1 MLLHGPG
8 SGVSLPGPC
17 LFREDMMTRS
27 LSKNLRELKLL
38 FRDPLI
44 AFMVFGV
51 ALSLAIFVVYPLSSV
66 LLKSL
71 QSTSGEYTLA
81 NYARFMKF
89 RYLRSALW
97 NSLSV
102 GILTGLIGVF
112 IGYTG
117 AFTIVRTNIPFKKWL
132 HVIFIL
138 PIISPPFTSALS
150 ILMLFGSHGLITRG
164 VLGIRHFSIY
174 GFKGVLLSQIFTFA
188 PVAYLTL
195 RGVLD
200 SLNPTL
206 EDAAM
211 NVGASR
217 WQTFWKITFPL
228 SLPGIASAFLVVMI
242 ESLADF
248 GNPLV
253 LAGSR
258 FPMLATQA
266 YLEITG
272 SFNLPLGAALAVVLL
287 IPSITAFVIQRY
299 YLQKKQYTTVTGKP
313 VSSSSKL
320 VSRKARF
327 LLSFLV
333 VLFSSLVLLFYGTI
347 IVGAFTRV
355 WGTDFTLTLEHFRYA
370 FTVGFE
376 TIKDTLVVAV
386 LSTPISGI
394 LGMLIAF
401 MVVRLRFPGKG
412 SLEFTSILNFAV
424 PGTVVGIGY
433 ILAFN
438 RPPLL
443 LIGTLSILVLNFVFR
458 YIPVGIQ
465 SGIAVLRQ
473 IDPSIEEAA
482 QNLGADGITTFRKIT
497 LPLIAPAFFSG
508 LVFAFVRAM
517 TAISAAIFLVSA
529 HWNLLTVQILSQV
542 GSGRLGVAAAF
553 SVILVGIVLFAI
565 VVINRLVPGR
575 TGGIGPIQVQ
585 EEF

>member
-1 MLLHGPG
+1 MVALL
-8 SGVSLPGPC
+8 VL
-17 LFREDMMTRS
+17 
-27 LSKNLRELKLL
+27 
-38 FRDPLI
+38 
-44 AFMVFGV
+44 AVGV
-51 ALSLAIFVVYPLSSV
+51 ALALFVIYPLGMV
-66 LLKSL
+66 LLKSFQGDGGGFSL
-71 QSTSGEYTLA
+71 E
-81 NYARFMKF
+81 N
-89 RYLRSALW
+89 YLRFGQFAYLRNALM
-97 NSLSV
+97 NSLHV
-102 GILTGLIGVF
+102 GALTGIIGVAV
-112 IGYTG
+112 GYVAALTM
-117 AFTIVRTNIPFKKWL
+117 VRTNIRWKKIL
-132 HVIFIL
+132 HLIFIL
-138 PIISPPFTSALS
+138 PIIAPPFTSALS
-150 ILMLFGSHGLITRG
+150 VLMLFGSNGLITRG
-164 VLGIRHFSIY
+164 LLGIRHYSIY
-174 GFKGVLLSQIFTFA
+174 GFKGVLISQVFTFA

-195 RGVLD
+195 RGVLE

-217 WQTFWKITFPL
+217 WQTFLRVTLPL
-228 SLPGIASAFLVVMI
+228 SLPGIASAFLVVFI

-287 IPSITAFVIQRY
+287 LPSVTAFLIQRY
-299 YLQKKQYTTVTGKP
+299 FLRKRQYTTVTGKP
-313 VSSSSKL
+313 VDSTSKL
-320 VSRKARF
+320 IGPGAGV
-327 LLSFLV
+327 LLRG
-333 VLFSSLVLLFYGTI
+333 VLGLFALSVALFYGVI
-347 IVGAFTRV
+347 AVGAFTKV
-355 WGTDFTLTLEHFRYA
+355 WGYDFTPTLDHLTYA
-370 FTVGFE
+370 FQVGGD
-376 TIKDTLVVAV
+376 TIKDTLIVAL

-401 MVVRLRFPGKG
+401 MVVRLSFPGKG
-412 SLEFTSILNFAV
+412 TLEFGSILNFAV

-438 RPPLL
+438 RPPMV

-465 SGIAVLRQ
+465 SGVAVLRQ
-473 IDPSIEEAA
+473 IDPSIEEASR
-482 QNLGADGITTFRKIT
+482 NLGADGLTTFRKVT

-529 HWNLLTVQILSQV
+529 NWNLLTVQILSQV

-553 SVILVGIVLFAI
+553 SVILVCIVLIA
-565 VVINRLVPGR
+565 VAVIGRLVPGR
-575 TGGIGPIQVQ
+575 TGGASAIQVR
-585 EEF
+585 EG